1 MFASTCHQIFPED
14 RYEEQKK
21 FYFKSILRSVFSG
34 CNYRRRFLY
43 WKFGP
48 SRERADLTS
57 VYKADKNETVLYL
70 NYEKQEAVGIYE
82 NGQTYLPMDWVSEN
96 VNSRF
101 YWDEGEEML
110 VYALPEEILYADG
123 SSVGSGGQPLILAK
137 EDGVYVSM
145 GLVLNYTKVR
155 IQAFDRTDA
164 KRVFIED
171 TFENVPMADVRGTVQ
186 VRTKKDVKSP
196 ILTECRRGDSVTVLE
211 TDEKWVKVATP
222 DGHVGYVKNRK
233 LKNLRSET
241 MESDFK
247 EPVYQNISLD
257 EKILLAF
264 HQVTIPEANGKLE
277 ELLEPSEGV
286 NVIVPTWFTLSS
298 NDGDYES
305 LASRGYVDKAHE
317 KGLQVWAMLDN
328 FSKECSKNVQSEI
341 LLSKTATRQKL
352 IADMMEEAEN
362 YGFDGFN
369 LDFESLKPEAM
380 PHYVQFIR
388 EMSIACRERGL
399 VLSVDNYVPSEYTA
413 DYNRKEQ
420 GIVADYVI
428 IMGYDEHYAGGEK
441 GSTASIEFV
450 EKGITDTLL
459 EVPKEKIINAVP
471 FYTRLWTEEDG
482 KTTSSA
488 LGIYKAKE
496 WIDEN
501 DVELSWQEDLGQYYG
516 EHKESETATEY
527 LWMEEEKSLGLKMD
541 LIRKYDLAGTAGWK
555 LGLESPEIWDV
566 IQWDGKEEK

>member
-1 MFASTCHQIFPED
+1 MKN
-14 RYEEQKK
+14 RKN
-21 FYFKSILRSVFSG
+21 SILKAFCAVFFLAVITG
-34 CNYRRRFLY
+34 GVFLY

-101 YWDEGEEML
+101 YWDEGEKML

-123 SSVGSGGQPLILAK
+123 SSVGSGGQPLILEK

-305 LASRGYVDKAHE
+305 LASRSYVDKAHE

-496 WIDEN
+496 WIKEN

-566 IQWDGKEEK
+566 IQWDSKEEK

>member
-1 MFASTCHQIFPED
+1 MKN
-14 RYEEQKK
+14 RKN
-21 FYFKSILRSVFSG
+21 SILKAFCAVFFLAVITG
-34 CNYRRRFLY
+34 GVFLY

-123 SSVGSGGQPLILAK
+123 SSVGSGGQPLILEK

-241 MESDFK
+241 IESDFK

-305 LASRGYVDKAHE
+305 LASRSYVDKAHE

-566 IQWDGKEEK
+566 IQWDSKEEK

>member
-1 MFASTCHQIFPED
+1 MKN
-14 RYEEQKK
+14 RKN
-21 FYFKSILRSVFSG
+21 SILKAFCAVFFLAVITG
-34 CNYRRRFLY
+34 GVFLY

-57 VYKADKNETVLYL
+57 VYKADENETVLYL

-101 YWDEGEEML
+101 YWDEGEKML

-123 SSVGSGGQPLILAK
+123 SSVGSGGQPLILEK

>member
-1 MFASTCHQIFPED
+1 MKN
-14 RYEEQKK
+14 RKN
-21 FYFKSILRSVFSG
+21 SILKAFCAVFFLAVITG
-34 CNYRRRFLY
+34 GVFLY

-328 FSKECSKNVQSEI
+328 FSNECSKNVQSEI

>member
-1 MFASTCHQIFPED
+1 MKN
-14 RYEEQKK
+14 RKN
-21 FYFKSILRSVFSG
+21 SILKAFCAVFFLAVITG
-34 CNYRRRFLY
+34 GVFLY

-57 VYKADKNETVLYL
+57 VYKADENETVLYL

-305 LASRGYVDKAHE
+305 LASRSYVDKAHE

-566 IQWDGKEEK
+566 IQWDSKEEK

>member
-1 MFASTCHQIFPED
+1 MKN
-14 RYEEQKK
+14 RKN
-21 FYFKSILRSVFSG
+21 SILKAFCAVFFLAVITG
-34 CNYRRRFLY
+34 GVFLY

-57 VYKADKNETVLYL
+57 VYKADENETVLYL
-70 NYEKQEAVGIYE
+70 NYKKQEAVGIYE

>member
-1 MFASTCHQIFPED
+1 MKN
-14 RYEEQKK
+14 RKN
-21 FYFKSILRSVFSG
+21 SILKAFCAVFFLAG
-34 CNYRRRFLY
+34 ITGGVFLY

-123 SSVGSGGQPLILAK
+123 SSVGSGGQPLILEK

-305 LASRGYVDKAHE
+305 LASRSYVDKAHE

>member
-1 MFASTCHQIFPED
+1 MKN
-14 RYEEQKK
+14 RKN
-21 FYFKSILRSVFSG
+21 SILKAFCAVFFLAVITG
-34 CNYRRRFLY
+34 GVFLY

-123 SSVGSGGQPLILAK
+123 SSVGSGGQPLILEK

-555 LGLESPEIWDV
+555 LGLESSEIWDV
-566 IQWDGKEEK
+566 IQWDSKEEK

>member
-1 MFASTCHQIFPED
+1 MKN
-14 RYEEQKK
+14 RKN
-21 FYFKSILRSVFSG
+21 SILKVFCAVFFLAVITG
-34 CNYRRRFLY
+34 GVFLY

-123 SSVGSGGQPLILAK
+123 SSVGSGGQPLILEK

-305 LASRGYVDKAHE
+305 LASRSYVDKAHE

>member
-1 MFASTCHQIFPED
+1 MKN
-14 RYEEQKK
+14 RKN
-21 FYFKSILRSVFSG
+21 SILKAFCAVFFLAVITG
-34 CNYRRRFLY
+34 GVFLY

-110 VYALPEEILYADG
+110 VYALSEEILYADG

>member
-1 MFASTCHQIFPED
+1 MKN
-14 RYEEQKK
+14 RKN
-21 FYFKSILRSVFSG
+21 SILKAFCAVFFLAVITG
-34 CNYRRRFLY
+34 GVFLY

-57 VYKADKNETVLYL
+57 VYKADENETVLYL

-305 LASRGYVDKAHE
+305 LASRGYVNKAHE

-413 DYNRKEQ
+413 DYNRNEQ

-566 IQWDGKEEK
+566 IQWDSKEEK

>member
-1 MFASTCHQIFPED
+1 MKN
-14 RYEEQKK
+14 RKN
-21 FYFKSILRSVFSG
+21 SILKAFCAVFFLAVITG
-34 CNYRRRFLY
+34 GVFLY

-101 YWDEGEEML
+101 YWDEWEEML

-123 SSVGSGGQPLILAK
+123 SSVGSGGQPLILEK

-305 LASRGYVDKAHE
+305 LASRSYVDKAHE

-566 IQWDGKEEK
+566 IQWDSKEEK

>member
-1 MFASTCHQIFPED
+1 MKN
-14 RYEEQKK
+14 RKN
-21 FYFKSILRSVFSG
+21 SILKAFCAVFFLAVITG
-34 CNYRRRFLY
+34 GVFLY

-70 NYEKQEAVGIYE
+70 NYKKQEAVGIYE

-101 YWDEGEEML
+101 YWDEGEKML

-123 SSVGSGGQPLILAK
+123 SSVGSGGQPLILEK

-566 IQWDGKEEK
+566 IQWDSKEEK

>member
-1 MFASTCHQIFPED
+1 MKN
-14 RYEEQKK
+14 RKN
-21 FYFKSILRSVFSG
+21 SILKAFCAVFFLAVITG
-34 CNYRRRFLY
+34 GVFLY

-123 SSVGSGGQPLILAK
+123 SSVGSGGQPLILEK

-196 ILTECRRGDSVTVLE
+196 ILTECRRGGSVTVLE

-305 LASRGYVDKAHE
+305 LASRGYVNKAHE

-566 IQWDGKEEK
+566 IQWDSKEEK

>member
-1 MFASTCHQIFPED
+1 MKN
-14 RYEEQKK
+14 RKN
-21 FYFKSILRSVFSG
+21 SILKAFCAVFFLAVITG
-34 CNYRRRFLY
+34 GVFLY

-57 VYKADKNETVLYL
+57 VYKADENETVLYL

-196 ILTECRRGDSVTVLE
+196 ILTGCRRGDSVTVLE

-305 LASRGYVDKAHE
+305 LASRGYVNKAHE

-566 IQWDGKEEK
+566 IQWDSKEEK

>member
-1 MFASTCHQIFPED
+1 MKN
-14 RYEEQKK
+14 RKN
-21 FYFKSILRSVFSG
+21 SILKAFCAVFFLAVITG
-34 CNYRRRFLY
+34 GVFLY

-123 SSVGSGGQPLILAK
+123 SSVGSGGQPLILEK

-380 PHYVQFIR
+380 PYYVQFIR

-566 IQWDGKEEK
+566 IQWDSKEEK

>member
-1 MFASTCHQIFPED
+1 MKN
-14 RYEEQKK
+14 RKN
-21 FYFKSILRSVFSG
+21 SILKAFCAVFFLAVITG
-34 CNYRRRFLY
+34 GVFLY

-101 YWDEGEEML
+101 YWDEWEEML

-123 SSVGSGGQPLILAK
+123 SSVGSGGQPLILEK

-305 LASRGYVDKAHE
+305 LASRSYVDKAHE

-496 WIDEN
+496 WIKEN

-566 IQWDGKEEK
+566 IQWDSKEEK

>member
-1 MFASTCHQIFPED
+1 MKN
-14 RYEEQKK
+14 RKN
-21 FYFKSILRSVFSG
+21 SILKAFCAVFFLAVITG
-34 CNYRRRFLY
+34 GVFLY

-123 SSVGSGGQPLILAK
+123 SSVGSGGQPLILEK

-233 LKNLRSET
+233 LKNLRSEM

-305 LASRGYVDKAHE
+305 LASRSYVDKAHE

-482 KTTSSA
+482 ETTSSA

-566 IQWDGKEEK
+566 IQWDSKEAK

>member
-1 MFASTCHQIFPED
+1 MKN
-14 RYEEQKK
+14 RKN
-21 FYFKSILRSVFSG
+21 SILKAFCAVFFLAVITG
-34 CNYRRRFLY
+34 GVFLY

-123 SSVGSGGQPLILAK
+123 SSVGSGGQPLILEK

-305 LASRGYVDKAHE
+305 LASRSYVDKAHE

-399 VLSVDNYVPSEYTA
+399 VLSVDNYVPSGYTA

>member
-1 MFASTCHQIFPED
+1 MKN
-14 RYEEQKK
+14 RKN
-21 FYFKSILRSVFSG
+21 SILKAFCAVFFLAVITG
-34 CNYRRRFLY
+34 GVFLY

-123 SSVGSGGQPLILAK
+123 SSVGSGGQPLILEK

-145 GLVLNYTKVR
+145 GLVLNYTKVI

-459 EVPKEKIINAVP
+459 EVPKEKIINAIP

-566 IQWDGKEEK
+566 IQWDSKEEK

>member
-1 MFASTCHQIFPED
+1 M
-14 RYEEQKK
+14 
-21 FYFKSILRSVFSG
+21 
-34 CNYRRRFLY
+34 
-43 WKFGP
+43 
-48 SRERADLTS
+48 
-57 VYKADKNETVLYL
+57 

>member
-1 MFASTCHQIFPED
+1 MKN
-14 RYEEQKK
+14 RKN
-21 FYFKSILRSVFSG
+21 SILKAFCAVFFLAVITG
-34 CNYRRRFLY
+34 GVFLY

-70 NYEKQEAVGIYE
+70 NYEKQEAVGISE

-566 IQWDGKEEK
+566 IQWDSKEEK

>member
-1 MFASTCHQIFPED
+1 MKN
-14 RYEEQKK
+14 RKN
-21 FYFKSILRSVFSG
+21 SILKAFCAVFFLAVITG
-34 CNYRRRFLY
+34 GVFLY

-48 SRERADLTS
+48 SRERADLAS

-123 SSVGSGGQPLILAK
+123 SSVGSGGQPLILEK

-305 LASRGYVDKAHE
+305 LASRSYVDKAHE

-328 FSKECSKNVQSEI
+328 FSKECSKNVQSAI

>member
-1 MFASTCHQIFPED
+1 MKN
-14 RYEEQKK
+14 RKN
-21 FYFKSILRSVFSG
+21 SILKAFCAVFFLAVITG
-34 CNYRRRFLY
+34 GVFLY

-123 SSVGSGGQPLILAK
+123 SSVGSGGQPLILEK

-305 LASRGYVDKAHE
+305 LASRSYVDKAHE

-496 WIDEN
+496 WIKEN

-566 IQWDGKEEK
+566 IQWDSKEAK

>member
-1 MFASTCHQIFPED
+1 MKN
-14 RYEEQKK
+14 RKN
-21 FYFKSILRSVFSG
+21 SILKAFCAVFFLAVITG
-34 CNYRRRFLY
+34 GVFLY

-123 SSVGSGGQPLILAK
+123 SSVGSGGQPLILEK

-247 EPVYQNISLD
+247 EPMYQNISLD

-305 LASRGYVDKAHE
+305 LASRSYVDKAHE

>member
-1 MFASTCHQIFPED
+1 MKN
-14 RYEEQKK
+14 RKN
-21 FYFKSILRSVFSG
+21 SILKAFCAVFFLAVITG
-34 CNYRRRFLY
+34 GVFLY

-123 SSVGSGGQPLILAK
+123 SSVGSGGQPLILEK

-211 TDEKWVKVATP
+211 IDEKWVKVATP

-305 LASRGYVDKAHE
+305 LASRSYVDKAHE

-496 WIDEN
+496 WIKEN

-566 IQWDGKEEK
+566 IQWDSKEEK

>member
-1 MFASTCHQIFPED
+1 MKN
-14 RYEEQKK
+14 RNN
-21 FYFKSILRSVFSG
+21 SILKAFCAVFFLAVITG
-34 CNYRRRFLY
+34 GVFLY

-57 VYKADKNETVLYL
+57 VYKADENETVLYL

>member
-1 MFASTCHQIFPED
+1 MKN
-14 RYEEQKK
+14 RKN
-21 FYFKSILRSVFSG
+21 SILKAFCAVFFLAVITG
-34 CNYRRRFLY
+34 GVFLY

-482 KTTSSA
+482 KTTSSG

>member
-1 MFASTCHQIFPED
+1 MKN
-14 RYEEQKK
+14 RKN
-21 FYFKSILRSVFSG
+21 SILKAFCAVFFLAVITG
-34 CNYRRRFLY
+34 GVFLY

-123 SSVGSGGQPLILAK
+123 SSVGSGGQPLILEK

-171 TFENVPMADVRGTVQ
+171 TFENVPMADVRGTVK

-566 IQWDGKEEK
+566 IQWDSKEEK

>member
-1 MFASTCHQIFPED
+1 MKN
-14 RYEEQKK
+14 RKN
-21 FYFKSILRSVFSG
+21 SILKAFCAVFFLAVITG
-34 CNYRRRFLY
+34 GVFLY

-123 SSVGSGGQPLILAK
+123 SSVGSGGQPLILEK

-305 LASRGYVDKAHE
+305 LASRSYVDKAHE

-516 EHKESETATEY
+516 EHKDSETATEY

>member
-1 MFASTCHQIFPED
+1 MKN
-14 RYEEQKK
+14 RKN
-21 FYFKSILRSVFSG
+21 SILKAFCAVFFLAVITG
-34 CNYRRRFLY
+34 GVFLY

-123 SSVGSGGQPLILAK
+123 SSVGSGGQPLILEK

-171 TFENVPMADVRGTVQ
+171 TFENVPMADMRGTVQ

-566 IQWDGKEEK
+566 IQWDSKEEK

>member
-1 MFASTCHQIFPED
+1 MKN
-14 RYEEQKK
+14 RKN
-21 FYFKSILRSVFSG
+21 SILKAFCAVFFLAVITG
-34 CNYRRRFLY
+34 GVFLY

-101 YWDEGEEML
+101 YWDGGEEML

-123 SSVGSGGQPLILAK
+123 SSVGSGGQPLILEK

>member
-1 MFASTCHQIFPED
+1 M
-14 RYEEQKK
+14 
-21 FYFKSILRSVFSG
+21 KSRKHPILKALGVVFFLAVIAG
-34 CNYRRRFLY
+34 CGFLY

-48 SRERADLTS
+48 SRERADLKS
-57 VYKADKNETVLYL
+57 VYRAEENETVLYL
-70 NYEKQEAVGIYE
+70 NYEKQDAAGIYE
-82 NGQTYLPMDWVSEN
+82 NGQTYLPIDWVSEH

-101 YWDEGEEML
+101 YWDEEEKML
-110 VYALPEEILYADG
+110 VYALPEEILYAD
-123 SSVGSGGQPLILAK
+123 SSVVGSGGQPLILEK
-137 EDGVYVSM
+137 EDGVYLSM
-145 GLVLNYTKVR
+145 GLVLNYTKIR

-171 TFENVPMADVRGTVQ
+171 TFENIPVADVRGTVQ

-196 ILTECRRGDSVTVLE
+196 ILTECRRGDEVTVLE
-211 TDEKWVKVATP
+211 TDEKWVKIASP

-241 MESDFK
+241 IESNFK
-247 EPVYQNISLD
+247 EPVYKNISLD
-257 EKILLAF
+257 EKILLVF
-264 HQVTIPEANGKLE
+264 HQVTIPEANGKME
-277 ELLEPSEGV
+277 ELLEPSKGV

-305 LASRGYVDKAHE
+305 LASKSYVDKAHE

-328 FSKECSKNVQSEI
+328 FSKECSRNVQSEI

-399 VLSVDNYVPSEYTA
+399 ILSIDNYVPSEYTA

-441 GSTASIEFV
+441 GSTASIDFV

-459 EVPKEKIINAVP
+459 EVPKEKVINAVP

-496 WIDEN
+496 WVEEE

-516 EHKESETATEY
+516 EHSESGKATEY

-566 IQWDGKEEK
+566 IQWDSSEAQ